1 MRRGLRAGRAVATAV
16 LLLAGARATA
26 ASVNDTLF
34 VPPYLDYIVFDIF
47 RGTREATVTAFP
59 PGSERPAL
67 PGSDGV
73 EKTQIGGTFSTLV
86 VHRPAPG
93 LWTFRKS
100 AADARIRVSA
110 QKFSPRGRLIAPRP
124 DEVVPRDARITVA
137 YRLVDDAGAPVKESP
152 AYPLRVEL
160 TFVAPDGFRKPMEMR
175 RGSDATYRARQSIG
189 CGLPGR
195 YWTEARVT
203 TRAGAGSIEIL
214 DDRWSGFWVT
224 NDESHHA
231 RPVAAGGSSP
241 LAIDRLG
248 LPRGVAAIV
257 IVLGITL
264 LLQPRPRNRSVAGAA
279 IVVVAVGLLLP
290 MRARIPGT
298 PDLQLVAAHFRRGAI
313 DLIIANRGTAPGL
326 LNRIEMQV
334 IADRRSATHR
344 AGEALGNYTL
354 PIDDLQTGARRS
366 ILVRHSIEAGA
377 TDQISISPAT
387 ARALV
392 VRLTVFAAGGSPMSA
407 DVPLFVRDETR
418 TLRASLPEVR

>member
-1 MRRGLRAGRAVATAV
+1 M
-16 LLLAGARATA
+16 A
-26 ASVNDTLF
+26 ASMNDTLF

-47 RGTREATVTAFP
+47 RGTRAATVTAFP
-59 PGSERPAL
+59 PGSERPASS
-67 PGSDGV
+67 GSNGV
-73 EKTQIGGTFSTLV
+73 ETTQIGGTFSTLV
-86 VHRPAPG
+86 VHHPAPG

-100 AADARIRVSA
+100 AADASIRVSA
-110 QKFSPRGRLIAPRP
+110 QKFSPRGRLIAPRA
-124 DEVVPRDARITVA
+124 DEVVPRDARITVV
-137 YRLVDDAGAPVKESP
+137 YRLIDDAGAPVNESP

-175 RGSDATYRARQSIG
+175 RGADATFRARQSVG

-224 NDESHHA
+224 NGESHHA
-231 RPVAAGGSSP
+231 RPVAGGSSP

-279 IVVVAVGLLLP
+279 IVVAALGLLLP
-290 MRARIPGT
+290 MPARIPGT
-298 PDLQLVAAHFRRGAI
+298 PDLQLVAAHFSRGAI

-334 IADRRSATHR
+334 IADRQSAPHR
-344 AGEALGNYTL
+344 AGTALGNYTL

-366 ILVRHSIEAGA
+366 ILVRHSVEAGA

-392 VRLTVFAAGGSPMSA
+392 VRLTVFVAGGSPMSA